1 MLKQSGADATDGLK
15 TKVTVL
21 RSVPAR
27 DLRDTVEKAYEESR
41 EDVYYYLLTLGLTPA
56 QAQETAQEVFLRLYV
71 VMKKGDVIDNVR
83 AWVFRVAHNLGI
95 NVRRKE
101 DRLGPLDTQRG
112 ATQPSSQDGPEQSL
126 LKRDR
131 ERRLRE
137 AFAQLSDQ
145 QRFCL
150 HLRAE
155 GLRYREIAEAAGIS
169 TSSVGEFL
177 RRGIQKLRQVIH
189 D

>member
-1 MLKQSGADATDGLK
+1 MLKQSRVDATEGLT
-15 TKVTVL
+15 TKVTAPGAASAQ
-21 RSVPAR
+21 R
-27 DLRDTVEKAYEESR
+27 LRDIVEKAYEDWR
-41 EDVYYYLLTLGLTPA
+41 EDVYYYLLTLGLTPP
-56 QAQETAQEVFLRLYV
+56 QAQEEAQEVFLRLYV
-71 VMKKGDVIDNVR
+71 AMKKGAVIENPR
-83 AWVFRVAHNLGI
+83 AWAFRVAHNLGI

-101 DRLGPLDTQRG
+101 GRLGPLNTQICDG
-112 ATQPSSQDGPEQSL
+112 QSSSQDGPEQSL

-131 ERRLRE
+131 EERLRE
-137 AFAQLSDQ
+137 AFSQLSDQ

-169 TSSVGEFL
+169 TSSVAEFL
-177 RRGIQKLRQVIH
+177 RRGIQKLRRVIH